1 MPGADKK
8 GLAMKPEVKKGIDG
22 SGQQPNSHTDENY
35 KGNHIESKPRIL
47 PDSGRWTPY
56 VSVNGPREQL
66 RRFSIKRGFA
76 TEQDAAQAGLTFAKN
91 WIDDGRPALSK
102 DVVSQF

>member
-1 MPGADKK
+1 
-8 GLAMKPEVKKGIDG
+8 MKLEEVKKGIDG

-35 KGNHIESKPRIL
+35 KGNHIESKPRNL

-56 VSVNGPREQL
+56 VSISGTDRRREQL
-66 RRFSIKRGFA
+66 RRFWIKRGFA

-91 WIDDGRPALSK
+91 WIDDGRPTLSN
-102 DVVSQF
+102 DVVSEL

>member
-1 MPGADKK
+1 
-8 GLAMKPEVKKGIDG
+8 MKREQVEKRINA
-22 SGQQPNSHTDENY
+22 SGQQPDSHMDENY
-35 KGNHIESKPRIL
+35 KGYHIESKPKKL

-56 VSVNGPREQL
+56 VSINGTNGRREQL
-66 RRFSIKRGFA
+66 VRFSIKRGFA
-76 TEQDAAQAGLTFAKN
+76 TEEDAAQAGLTFAKN